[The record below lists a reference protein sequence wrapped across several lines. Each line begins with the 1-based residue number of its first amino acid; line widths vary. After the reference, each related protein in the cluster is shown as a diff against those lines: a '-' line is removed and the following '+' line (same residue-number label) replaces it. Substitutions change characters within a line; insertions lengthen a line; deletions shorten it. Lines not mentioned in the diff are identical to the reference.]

1 MVKITIQADLKCI
14 TLPVIWGWSNSRT
27 SLRLYRR
34 VCRIFSLRQILL
46 YFIDPQHA
54 RVYSEKNL
62 SLGYILKILLK
73 CRKFQPQCFWKGDCS
88 ENCTQKC
95 HPSSCHF
102 FCGFMREDRWHFW
115 RVTCFF
121 AYATPVVL
129 SPQISFF
136 HFIST
141 SFLYLPFA
149 SSTFVDKTDVVVPK
163 CWTNFVCCFYTS

>member
-1 MVKITIQADLKCI
+1 MLQYIHGKNYNSSRFKVSGAEEGTVFHYKSVLWCI
-14 TLPVIWGWSNSRT
+14 YHDWPHSILSLPLIWGWSNSRT

-88 ENCTQKC
+88 ENCSLKC

-102 FCGFMREDRWHFW
+102 FAGLCE
-115 RVTCFF
+115 
-121 AYATPVVL
+121 
-129 SPQISFF
+129 
-136 HFIST
+136 
-141 SFLYLPFA
+141 
-149 SSTFVDKTDVVVPK
+149 KTDDISDE
-163 CWTNFVCCFYTS
+163 WLVCLCVWSPVQKR